1 MKKCI
6 QNYKSTFLLILS
18 VIIGTIMGLI
28 LKERASVLKP
38 LGDLFLNLLLLSIV
52 PLIFLTITTTF
63 AKIKQLK
70 RFQKIIG
77 RVFIVFLGTS
87 IVAVLVGLFFTK
99 SIPFVTS
106 QNIEILASEKEATIE
121 NIHVLERTVQLLTTS
136 DFYLLLS
143 KENMVALL
151 FFSILIGVSIRMT
164 KEEAEPIVACLETL
178 QKIIFNF
185 IKLIMYY
192 APIGIGS
199 YFAYLLGTFGGE
211 IATGYLQTF
220 LLYTLSGLF
229 LYLVIYTLYAYMA
242 GGITGIKVF
251 WRHALATSL
260 TALGTCSSA
269 ASIPINMEET
279 KKIGVKQEI
288 VELAIPL
295 GTTFHKDGSILGSVF
310 KIMFLVYL
318 FQLDVS
324 LPKIAFIALLAT
336 LLVTAVPIGGG
347 TISEAFILSLLG
359 APLTALPMLTVIATI
374 IDPLATMLNVVG
386 DTLVAMLT
394 ARWVDGKHWLKKT

>member
-1 MKKCI
+1 MKKSI
-6 QNYKSTFLLILS
+6 QNYKSTFVLILS
-18 VIIGTIMGLI
+18 VIIGTIIGLI
-28 LKERASVLKP
+28 FQEKTSVLKP
-38 LGDLFLNLLLLSIV
+38 LGDAFLNFLLLSIV

-70 RFQKIIG
+70 RFQKIIV
-77 RVFIVFLGTS
+77 RIFIVFLGTS
-87 IVAVLVGLFFTK
+87 VVAILVGLFFTK
-99 SIPFVTS
+99 SIPFVSS
-106 QNIEILASEKEATIE
+106 QNIEILASEKEAIVE
-121 NIHVLERTVQLLTTS
+121 SIPILERTVQLLTVT
-136 DFYLLLS
+136 DFYFLLS
-143 KENMVALL
+143 KENIVALL
-151 FFSILIGVSIRMT
+151 FFSILIGIAIRMA
-164 KEEAEPIVACLETL
+164 KEEAQPIIVCLESF

-199 YFAYLLGTFGGE
+199 YFAYLVGTFGGE

-220 LLYTLSGLF
+220 LLYTLAGFF
-229 LYLVIYTLYAYMA
+229 LYFVIYTIYAYIA
-242 GGITGIKVF
+242 GGVRGIQVF
-251 WRHALATSL
+251 WKHALTASL

-279 KKIGVKQEI
+279 KKMGVKEEI

-318 FQLDVS
+318 FDLDVS
-324 LPKIAFIALLAT
+324 LLQIALLALLAT

-347 TISEAFILSLLG
+347 TISEALILSLLH
-359 APLTALPMLTVIATI
+359 APLTALPMLTIIATI

-386 DTLVAMLT
+386 DALVAMLT
-394 ARWVDGKHWLKKT
+394 ARWVDGKHWMKKT